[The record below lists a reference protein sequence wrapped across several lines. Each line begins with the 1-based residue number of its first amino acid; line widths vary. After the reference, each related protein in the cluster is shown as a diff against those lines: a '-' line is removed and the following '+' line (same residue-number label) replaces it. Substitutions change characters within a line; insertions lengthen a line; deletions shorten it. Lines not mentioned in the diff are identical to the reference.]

1 MSVKTSY
8 NIFIIVITKTNGQ
21 REQAILA
28 QIAIDSK
35 QHSPNMKLSQV
46 TFIIAI
52 LTILIVSKQIYTVKI
67 GN

>member
-1 MSVKTSY
+1 MDKENS
-8 NIFIIVITKTNGQ
+8 
-21 REQAILA
+21 ILA